1 MKHPKVIWRRLGALL
16 RSASSAAVP
25 EATWK
30 AYKAAGSKAYKQGNY
45 VEAEKQFAVALN
57 MAQEFGPQDPRLGT
71 SLNNLGLTYKTRGQ
85 FGKAELLFRGALRV
99 YKKALGP
106 AHPHVAAVLSN
117 LATLYGSQG
126 KHAEAESLHKQALVI
141 AEDALG
147 PDHPDVGAILDSYA
161 GLLRK
166 TGRYEATTAMEIRAK
181 AIRAKQAK

>member
-25 EATWK
+25 KATWK
-30 AYKAAGSKAYKQGNY
+30 AYKAAGSKAYKQGY
-45 VEAEKQFAVALN
+45 YIEAEKQFAVALK

-85 FGKAELLFRGALRV
+85 FAKAELLFKGALQV
-99 YKKALGP
+99 CKKALGP
-106 AHPHVAAVLSN
+106 AHPHVAAVLGN

-141 AEDALG
+141 VEDALG
-147 PDHPDVGAILDSYA
+147 PDHPDVGAILDNYA
-161 GLLRK
+161 DLLRK
-166 TGRYEATTAMEIRAK
+166 TGRYEETTAMEVRAK

>member
-1 MKHPKVIWRRLGALL
+1 MKHPKVIWRRLRALL

-25 EATWK
+25 GATWK

-45 VEAEKQFAVALN
+45 IEAEKQFAVALN

-106 AHPHVAAVLSN
+106 AHPHVAAILSN
-117 LATLYGSQG
+117 LATLG
-126 KHAEAESLHKQALVI
+126 
-141 AEDALG
+141 
-147 PDHPDVGAILDSYA
+147 
-161 GLLRK
+161 
-166 TGRYEATTAMEIRAK
+166 
-181 AIRAKQAK
+181 

>member
-1 MKHPKVIWRRLGALL
+1 MKHPKVIWRRLGAWL

-25 EATWK
+25 EATWE

-45 VEAEKQFAVALN
+45 IEAETQFSIALKL
-57 MAQEFGPQDPRLGT
+57 AEELGPQDPRLGT
-71 SLNNLGLTYKTRGQ
+71 SLNNLGMAYKTRGQ
-85 FGKAELLFRGALRV
+85 FGKAELLFRRALRV

-126 KHAEAESLHKQALVI
+126 NYAEAEPLYKQALAI

-147 PDHPDVGAILDSYA
+147 PDHPDVGATLDSYA
-161 GLLRK
+161 DLLRK
-166 TGRYEATTAMEIRAK
+166 TRRYEEATAMEMRAKTIRAK
-181 AIRAKQAK
+181 RQ